1 MQRNVFIFWSILIA
15 VAAMRVIF
23 SFNIVSPDIGPCQ
36 KQVVSGTGTIF
47 VEPEHREG
55 GQIVVIRVHEV
66 FAAQNTGSTTTAT
79 ASTTSCATDIL
90 IRIKAPLYPK
100 FVYGDE
106 VAFQGKL
113 SQPFNFRS
121 DEGREFDYK
130 GYLAKDDIFY
140 EIKSGTVEFVRSG
153 QSSISSVLYS
163 FKRAFV
169 ENLERA
175 LGEPHAAL
183 ASGLL
188 VGEKSAL
195 GSELIDDFRTVGL
208 IHIVVLSGYNITIV
222 ADVLRRILS
231 FLPRVWGI
239 VAGGAGIAAFGVLVG
254 GGATVVRSCC
264 MSAVALSADL
274 VRRDYSVYRGL
285 FFAGLIMLIQ
295 NPFILLDD
303 PSFQLSFM
311 ATFGLIVLSE
321 PIERHLGFIT
331 EKWGIRGIVASSVA
345 TQLFVSPYLV
355 YMMGNMSI
363 IGFISNILV
372 LPFVPLT
379 MLLVFLTG
387 ISGFVWSGISLG
399 LGWVTHLLLSYE
411 LMIVQY
417 GAKVPLASIHF
428 PLFSGW
434 ITVAIY
440 CVYAVMCYF
449 LLQPKRSGG

>member
-1 MQRNVFIFWSILIA
+1 MSVYTNGMQRNVFIFWSICIA
-15 VAAMRVIF
+15 AAATRVLL
-23 SFNIVSPDIGPCQ
+23 SFNTVSPDIGLCD
-36 KQVVSGTGTIF
+36 KQLVSGIGSIV
-47 VEPEHREG
+47 VEPEHKEG
-55 GQIVVIRVHEV
+55 GQIIVTRAHTLGVV
-66 FAAQNTGSTTTAT
+66 STTTKTFPLSCT
-79 ASTTSCATDIL
+79 ADML
-90 IRIKAPLYPK
+90 IRIKVPLYPR

-106 VAFQGKL
+106 ITFQGKL

-140 EIKSGTVEFVRSG
+140 EIKSGTIEFIRSG
-153 QSSISSVLYS
+153 HTSVSSVLYS
-163 FKRAFV
+163 FKRKFV
-169 ENLERA
+169 GHLEHS

-195 GSELIDDFRTVGL
+195 GSDLIDDFRTVGL

-285 FFAGLIMLIQ
+285 FFAGLVMLIQ

-311 ATFGLIVLSE
+311 ATFGLVALSE
-321 PIERHLGFIT
+321 PIEKYLGFIT
-331 EKWGIRGIVASSVA
+331 DKWGIRGIVASSLA
-345 TQLFVSPYLV
+345 TQIFVSPYLV
-355 YMMGNMSI
+355 YMMGNISL

-387 ISGFVWSGISLG
+387 ISGFILPSLSLA

-411 LMIVQY
+411 LMIVHY
-417 GAKVPLASIHF
+417 GARVPLASIHF

-434 ITVAIY
+434 ITVGIY
-440 CVYAVMCYF
+440 CLYAVIFYF
-449 LLQPKRSGG
+449 LLRRRS

>member
-15 VAAMRVIF
+15 TAVIRVLL
-23 SFNIVSPDIGPCQ
+23 SFHIVSPDIGHCQ
-36 KQVVSGTGTIF
+36 KQLVSGIGSIV
-47 VEPEHREG
+47 VEPEHKEG
-55 GQIVVIRVHEV
+55 GQILIIRAH
-66 FAAQNTGSTTTAT
+66 TLGSASAT
-79 ASTTSCATDIL
+79 STESFLSCTENIL
-90 IRIKAPLYPK
+90 IRIKTPLYPR

-106 VAFQGKL
+106 ITFQGKL

-140 EIKSGTVEFVRSG
+140 EIKSGRVEFIRSG
-153 QSSISSVLYS
+153 RSNISSVLYS
-163 FKRAFV
+163 FKRKFV
-169 ENLERA
+169 GHLEHS

-183 ASGLL
+183 ASGLV

-239 VAGGAGIAAFGVLVG
+239 VAGGVGIVVFGVLVG

-295 NPFILLDD
+295 NPFILLND

-311 ATFGLIVLSE
+311 ATFGLIVLSG
-321 PIERHLGFIT
+321 PIEKYLGFIT
-331 EKWGIRGIVASSVA
+331 DKWGIRGIVASSVA
-345 TQLFVSPYLV
+345 TQVFVSPYLV
-355 YMMGNMSI
+355 YMMGNISL

-372 LPFVPLT
+372 LPFIPLT

-387 ISGFVWSGISLG
+387 ISGFILPNLSVV
-399 LGWVTHLLLSYE
+399 LGWVTHFLLSYE

-417 GAKVPLASIHF
+417 GARVPLASIHF
-428 PLFSGW
+428 SLFSGW
-434 ITVAIY
+434 ITVGIY
-440 CVYAVMCYF
+440 CLYAVIFYF
-449 LLQPKRSGG
+449 LLRRR